1 MIRKHFRLK
10 KIALGLAFAAV
21 VVPTAQARVVID
33 GYPAQASSTAVAQQA
48 IASEISVQ
56 SPNYQLGGTV
66 PRLTGAALVN
76 APAPVSHITAAGT
89 AIASEISVQSPN
101 YQLGGTV
108 PRLTGS
114 ALVNAPAPVSHITA
128 AGTAM
133 ANAKHAAL
141 PVGPNPVVQTAS
153 SSGFDWS
160 DAGIGALVAF
170 GAALMLLTAVVLGRR
185 HRSRP
190 TGLAST

>member
-21 VVPTAQARVVID
+21 AVPTAQARVVID
-33 GYPAQASSTAVAQQA
+33 GYTAPASSAAVTHQPKLTGAALVNAPAPVSQQGGTAVK
-48 IASEISVQ
+48 
-56 SPNYQLGGTV
+56 
-66 PRLTGAALVN
+66 LTGAALVN

-89 AIASEISVQSPN
+89 AIA
-101 YQLGGTV
+101 
-108 PRLTGS
+108 
-114 ALVNAPAPVSHITA
+114 
-128 AGTAM
+128 
-133 ANAKHAAL
+133 NAKHAAM
-141 PVGPNPVVQTAS
+141 PAGPNPVVQTAS

-170 GAALMLLTAVVLGRR
+170 GAALMLVTALVLGRR
-185 HRSRP
+185 HRSGP

>member
-33 GYPAQASSTAVAQQA
+33 GYPAQASSTPVAQQPIASEISVQSPAAPLGGTAVKLTGAALVNAPASVSQAVTHQA

-56 SPNYQLGGTV
+56 SSAYQLGGTV
-66 PRLTGAALVN
+66 PKLTGAALVN
-76 APAPVSHITAAGT
+76 ALAPVSHITAAGT
-89 AIASEISVQSPN
+89 AIA
-101 YQLGGTV
+101 
-108 PRLTGS
+108 
-114 ALVNAPAPVSHITA
+114 
-128 AGTAM
+128 
-133 ANAKHAAL
+133 NAKHAAL
-141 PVGPNPVVQTAS
+141 PVPNPVVQTAS

-170 GAALMLLTAVVLGRR
+170 GAGLMLLTAVVLGRR